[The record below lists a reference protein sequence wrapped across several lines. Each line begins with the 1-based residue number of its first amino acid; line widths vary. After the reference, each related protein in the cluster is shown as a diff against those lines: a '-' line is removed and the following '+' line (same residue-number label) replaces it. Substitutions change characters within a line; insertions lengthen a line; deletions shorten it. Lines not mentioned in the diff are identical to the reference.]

1 MPQEYNVYW
10 TIHLFF
16 KAQGLDNLLKNLTLL
31 YWKKDP
37 GFYIPAIAVELYKLK
52 VRICKNTQWVDC
64 VLQRI
69 CIGTYYLRVSS
80 IRLFSHMNHVTDL
93 DKFEDHSRSIDRIWI
108 NFRSSEDKK

>member
-37 GFYIPAIAVELYKLK
+37 GFYIPAIAVEL
-52 VRICKNTQWVDC
+52 
-64 VLQRI
+64 
-69 CIGTYYLRVSS
+69 
-80 IRLFSHMNHVTDL
+80 
-93 DKFEDHSRSIDRIWI
+93 
-108 NFRSSEDKK
+108 